1 MLAFAVTHSNFLVY
15 FSKQEQNVFALLQN
29 QILKLA
35 QLSPVPAFL
44 CYSEV
49 HKAQV
54 ITSCFFRTPCKIEP
68 SINRVLSTRKPEE
81 QEDPLQRVQHHQQD
95 AQEKKEMVM
104 YCKEK
109 VYAGVDEFSFEE
121 IRAEIYRKKA
131 RKKDEGVFQSGL
143 KQVRLSRWNHEIVF
157 ASVCIAAASLFLLG

>member
-1 MLAFAVTHSNFLVY
+1 MEVPH
-15 FSKQEQNVFALLQN
+15 
-29 QILKLA
+29 
-35 QLSPVPAFL
+35 PVPSFTP
-44 CYSEV
+44 YVDESV
-49 HKAQV
+49 QPQMM
-54 ITSCFFRTPCKIEP
+54 TPCKIEP
-68 SINRVLSTRKPEE
+68 SINHVLSTRKPEE

-131 RKKDEGVFQSGL
+131 RKKDEDEIQAIERKKKEIQRKIEELEKKLKRKEGDKQQQS
-143 KQVRLSRWNHEIVF
+143 HEP
-157 ASVCIAAASLFLLG
+157 